1 MDHETTRELLE
12 LAAVEP
18 GGLDRLQAGDTPQA
32 QAVAAHLAGCPA
44 CADELARL
52 ERTAVLLRATLS
64 ELPEPNLKGRTLD
77 AVRAAGVPRSVAPV
91 APDAAAVPVPIASRQ
106 AATRGRGR
114 TALGWMATVAA
125 AVAISVVATTLIVGA
140 RVDERIASQSDA
152 IDALEAVTLATFQL
166 TAQPD
171 VRRIAMEGPGNG
183 AYGQLLFSP
192 STSEVVVIA
201 TGLTQPAA
209 GAEYRCWVEEAGDRE
224 RVGKMFFSGDLAYWI
239 GPAPAVEGL
248 VGDAIFGVS
257 LVDASGT
264 VDPQPVLESD
274 L

>member
-18 GGLDRLQAGDTPQA
+18 DGLDRLQAGDTPQA
-32 QAVAAHLAGCPA
+32 QAVAAHLAGCPD
-44 CADELARL
+44 CTDELARL
-52 ERTAVLLRATLS
+52 ERTAVLLRATLR
-64 ELPEPNLKGRTLD
+64 ELPEPTLKSRTLE
-77 AVRAAGVPRSVAPV
+77 AVRAAGVARSGGK
-91 APDAAAVPVPIASRQ
+91 AAAALPVPIATRQ

-114 TALGWMATVAA
+114 TALGWVATVAA
-125 AVAISVVATTLIVGA
+125 AVVISVVATTLIVGG

-171 VRRIAMEGPGNG
+171 VRRVAMEGPGNG

-201 TGLTQPAA
+201 TGLTKPAA

>member
-18 GGLDRLQAGDTPQA
+18 DGLDRLRAGDTPQA

-44 CADELARL
+44 CTDELARL
-52 ERTAVLLRATLS
+52 ERTAVLLRATLR
-64 ELPEPNLKGRTLD
+64 ELPEPNLKERTLD
-77 AVRAAGVPRSVAPV
+77 AVRASGVRRSVAP
-91 APDAAAVPVPIASRQ
+91 PEAAAPPVSIAGRQ

-114 TALGWMATVAA
+114 TALGWIGTVAA
-125 AVAISVVATTLIVGA
+125 AVVISVVATTLIVGA
-140 RVDERIASQSDA
+140 RVDERIASQTDT

-166 TAQPD
+166 SAQPD
-171 VRRIAMEGPGNG
+171 ARRFALAGPGNG
-183 AYGQLLFSP
+183 AYGQLIFSP
-192 STSEVVVIA
+192 STSEVVVVA
-201 TGLTQPAA
+201 TGLTPPAA

-224 RVGKMFFSGDLAYWI
+224 RVGKMYFSGDLAYWV

-274 L
+274 P

>member
-18 GGLDRLQAGDTPQA
+18 GGLDRLRAGDTPQA

-44 CADELARL
+44 CTDELARL
-52 ERTAVLLRATLS
+52 ERTAALLRATLR
-64 ELPEPNLKGRTLD
+64 ELPEANLRERTLD
-77 AVRAAGVPRSVAPV
+77 AVRAAGVRRSVAPPEV
-91 APDAAAVPVPIASRQ
+91 AAPPVSIASRR
-106 AATRGRGR
+106 AVARGRGR
-114 TALGWMATVAA
+114 TALGWVATVAA
-125 AVAISVVATTLIVGA
+125 AVVISVVATTFIVGA
-140 RVDERIASQSDA
+140 RVDERIASQTDT

-166 TAQPD
+166 SAQPD
-171 VRRIAMEGPGNG
+171 VRRVAMEGPGNG
-183 AYGQLLFSP
+183 AYGQLIFSP
-192 STSEVVVIA
+192 STSDVVVVA

-224 RVGKMFFSGDLAYWI
+224 RVGKMFFSGDLAYWV

-257 LVDASGT
+257 LVDASGA